1 MGNKTI
7 KLYHGT
13 NSRNISNV
21 LDYPT
26 TSRAINGNAFYV
38 TEDIDVA
45 GMYGK
50 HVVCWEINQVTRN
63 MIASVTRPINQMYVE
78 NIELYAE
85 CAEQGMEIALTQRE
99 ADLMATLCEDAY
111 LITD

>member
-1 MGNKTI
+1 MSNTI

-13 NSRNISNV
+13 NSQDTNNV

-50 HVVCWEINQVTRN
+50 HVVCWEINQATRN
-63 MIASVTRPINQMYVE
+63 MIASATKPINQMYTE
-78 NIELYAE
+78 NMELYAK

-99 ADLMATLCEDAY
+99 ADLMATLCMDAY

>member
-1 MGNKTI
+1 IYIVSGRGAWLCGCVSRTQKLIELYMNVNLEYDMSNTI

-13 NSRNISNV
+13 NSHDTNNV

-50 HVVCWEINQVTRN
+50 HVVCWEINQATRN
-63 MIASVTRPINQMYVE
+63 MIAS
-78 NIELYAE
+78 
-85 CAEQGMEIALTQRE
+85 
-99 ADLMATLCEDAY
+99 ATK
-111 LITD
+111 